1 MAVIFRSSFGT
12 GPGFDWEGD
21 VVGLHVEC
29 AAQLYRRC
37 TAGDPE
43 PLEPGG
49 RRESKVKALWH
60 DE

>member
-1 MAVIFRSSFGT
+1 MSLGLT
-12 GPGFDWEGD
+12 GKGD
-21 VVGLHVEC
+21 VVSLHVEC
-29 AAQLYRRC
+29 AAQLFVHAAAELYWRY

-49 RRESKVKALWH
+49 RRESKVKALGH